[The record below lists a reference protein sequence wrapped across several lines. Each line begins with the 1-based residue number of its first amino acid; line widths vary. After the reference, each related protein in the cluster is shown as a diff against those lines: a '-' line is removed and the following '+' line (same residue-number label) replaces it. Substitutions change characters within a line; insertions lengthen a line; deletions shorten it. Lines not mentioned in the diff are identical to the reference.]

1 MEKGPIHTKI
11 GRSSCCDFYSCNCP
25 SLGIATAAEQK
36 YSPPATGMWDSS
48 GEKSQQE
55 PAPPPEQH
63 REQELGAQLSSVGAE
78 PGSEHC
84 STSQVLC
91 PAPAQAAGWH
101 SGHRLPRLLLCCAPS
116 SWELL
121 LPCTAPRHTA
131 GWKHRPG
138 STAADPQ
145 PYLYIP
151 HIPTYFMCAHKHTP
165 PNLLSA
171 GIFFF
176 FNYFLI
182 SVYGTYKKPLWFP
195 LTSGMDLLTQH
206 HQP

>member
-1 MEKGPIHTKI
+1 
-11 GRSSCCDFYSCNCP
+11 
-25 SLGIATAAEQK
+25 
-36 YSPPATGMWDSS
+36 MWDSS
-48 GEKSQQE
+48 GEKSHQE
-55 PAPPPEQH
+55 PPPPPSAAQ
-63 REQELGAQLSSVGAE
+63 GAQLSSVGAE

-91 PAPAQAAGWH
+91 PAPAQLSAPAQAAGRH
-101 SGHRLPRLLLCCAPS
+101 SGHRLPSLHSHRLLLCCAPAS
-116 SWELL
+116 HELHPDARELL

-151 HIPTYFMCAHKHTP
+151 HIPTYFMCAHKYTP
-165 PNLLSA
+165 PNLLSP
-171 GIFFF
+171 GILFHFFF
-176 FNYFLI
+176 FFI

-195 LTSGMDLLTQH
+195 LTSGMDLLMQH